1 MSVSKFVFA
10 SIDGI
15 DVRHQAD
22 SASDVNLWP
31 NNYFRDFCDKLGSI
45 PELLQSSKP
54 VRAANKTI
62 IGIKGYFEAT
72 ITSQHAS
79 KRSKIYVMK
88 ADQVEPPLMS
98 RDDLFDLGYLR
109 IDPFGAYA
117 ANSVSQDKYTSE
129 EEFKKAVAE
138 IHKTYQCVFQGVGR
152 YRFHTVDLKL
162 KPGSEPFVLRA
173 IPVPLH
179 WRKPATQR
187 LEEFVR
193 LKILEPLPIGY
204 AIEFCS
210 PLLVVKKPNKDE
222 PRLVVNYKK
231 LNSMLSRT

>member
-31 NNYFRDFCDKLGSI
+31 NNYFQDFCDKLGRI
-45 PELLQSSKP
+45 PELFQSSKP

-62 IGIKGYFEAT
+62 IGVKGYFEAT

-117 ANSVSQDKYTSE
+117 ANSVSQDKYSTE
-129 EEFKKAVAE
+129 EEFKKSS
-138 IHKTYQCVFQGVGR
+138 C
-152 YRFHTVDLKL
+152 
-162 KPGSEPFVLRA
+162 
-173 IPVPLH
+173 
-179 WRKPATQR
+179 
-187 LEEFVR
+187 
-193 LKILEPLPIGY
+193 
-204 AIEFCS
+204 
-210 PLLVVKKPNKDE
+210 
-222 PRLVVNYKK
+222 
-231 LNSMLSRT
+231 